1 MKRIIVCSLGHL
13 GLARSLRFG
22 KKTSMMLSVRF
33 VEMIIYLLL
42 EDNFIITIPIGKE
55 KYVDTVIQTVRMYR
69 IDFNMPL
76 DPILYINSVN
86 IYGWFIRCEC
96 VKLLRCKLSVYFE
109 VHCDLPAQFWPG
121 TLLFLTCCCCNI

>member
-1 MKRIIVCSLGHL
+1 MKRSIVCSLGHL
-13 GLARSLRFG
+13 GLARSLRSE

-55 KYVDTVIQTVRMYR
+55 NVDTVIQTVRMYH

-86 IYGWFIRCEC
+86 VYGWFKRCEC
-96 VKLLRCKLSVYFE
+96 VKLLRCKLSVYCE
-109 VHCDLPAQFWPG
+109 VHCDLPA
-121 TLLFLTCCCCNI
+121 LF

>member
-1 MKRIIVCSLGHL
+1 MKRSIVCSLGHL
-13 GLARSLRFG
+13 GLARSLHFG

-55 KYVDTVIQTVRMYR
+55 NVDTVIQTVRMYR

-76 DPILYINSVN
+76 DPILYIVLMFM
-86 IYGWFIRCEC
+86 GG
-96 VKLLRCKLSVYFE
+96 L
-109 VHCDLPAQFWPG
+109 
-121 TLLFLTCCCCNI
+121 